1 MEDFS
6 LFVFQRKKEKEEIAK
21 DFFGQTR
28 ELKRRTRSI
37 LEYVTS
43 EERRADKEWRKKDE
57 QGNPVIMAER
67 THLYPSRTQKL
78 SSPAPKILG
87 GRLPGKIGHC
97 RFNEKRDYGLSNSDR
112 NLIWPHGQAV

>member
-1 MEDFS
+1 MKDFS
-6 LFVFQRKKEKEEIAK
+6 LFVLKREKEKIAK
-21 DFFGQTR
+21 DFLGQTR
-28 ELKRRTRSI
+28 KLERRARRI

-43 EERRADKEWRKKDE
+43 EERRADKVWRKKDE
-57 QGNPVIMAER
+57 QEYPVIMAER

-97 RFNEKRDYGLSNSDR
+97 RFNKKE
-112 NLIWPHGQAV
+112 ITA

>member
-1 MEDFS
+1 MKDFS
-6 LFVFQRKKEKEEIAK
+6 LFVLKREKEKEEIAK
-21 DFFGQTR
+21 DFLGQTR
-28 ELKRRTRSI
+28 KLERRARRI

-43 EERRADKEWRKKDE
+43 EERRADKVWRKKDKQE
-57 QGNPVIMAER
+57 YPVIMAER

-97 RFNEKRDYGLSNSDR
+97 RF
-112 NLIWPHGQAV
+112 W

>member
-1 MEDFS
+1 MKDFS
-6 LFVFQRKKEKEEIAK
+6 LFVLKREKEKEEIAK
-21 DFFGQTR
+21 DFLGQTR
-28 ELKRRTRSI
+28 KLERRARRI

-43 EERRADKEWRKKDE
+43 EERRADKVWRKKDE
-57 QGNPVIMAER
+57 QEYPVIMAER

-97 RFNEKRDYGLSNSDR
+97 RF
-112 NLIWPHGQAV
+112 W